1 MKGSG
6 SRSDHR
12 RILGALWGSEAS
24 AESVQGSF
32 LGFVGISG
40 LCWVFGGFFLAA
52 GFYRAWRA
60 EGRRPRFPAEVPWLR
75 GNPCIKRRT
84 TSLLVP
90 CWDHIKDDHF

>member
-32 LGFVGISG
+32 LGVVGIVG
-40 LCWVFGGFFLAA
+40 FCWVFGGFFIAA
-52 GFYRAWRA
+52 GFYRVWHA
-60 EGRRPRFPAEVPWLR
+60 EGRRPRFRAEVPWLR
-75 GNPCIKRRT
+75 GTLVKSRT
-84 TSLLVP
+84 TSLGF
-90 CWDHIKDDHF
+90 HIFTLT